1 MRRALIGAAAAA
13 ALAGGL
19 AHAAPLEAYGKLP
32 TMDQVSISP
41 DGTKVAFAQQV
52 GGKYTIVVD
61 QLNPAAI
68 VAELPPSA
76 QKVRALIWADP
87 THLLVV
93 KSQTGYA
100 PGIQSGLTEWSTVQS
115 FDVAKRK
122 AMPLF
127 GKAQDF
133 GNRQT
138 AGLETMNTIS
148 ALPEVRT
155 VKGHTTVFAH
165 GEVFVDRQGVPALI
179 SADLDSGNEV
189 VVEHATAGGEGRAW
203 ILDEHG
209 VPLVQTSY
217 DQVTHNWTLR
227 LRQGGTWIDAYSAKA
242 LNDPPGVLGLSP
254 DGSSLLLDMLTGE
267 GAPEIRPMSLA
278 DHKLGAPVNEYGGY
292 ADLLHDPVTHRVFGG
307 VKMGMEPTYVFFDPK
322 DQAAWDLVAK
332 SFPDEQVD
340 PVSWS
345 SDRGKVV
352 VRVTGVRHGIV
363 YEVVDVASRKGMQIG
378 PAYDGIKPA
387 DLADVAIAAYRAK
400 ADGLAINAFL
410 TLPTGREPKNL
421 PLIVLA
427 HGGPAARDEA
437 GFNWW
442 AQALASRGY
451 AVLQPQ
457 FRGSAGFGWK
467 LEAAGFGE
475 FGRKMQSDLSDGVRA
490 LVAQGYIDPKRVCIV
505 GASYGGYAALAGV
518 TMEQGV
524 YRCAVAVAG
533 VSDMRAQIGGRTG
546 GGGAAVDPAR
556 SIVARFWD
564 RFAGAKDPSDPVYDR
579 ISPFYHAAQ
588 ASAPIL
594 LIHGKDDT
602 VVPFDQSQ
610 KMEAALKAA
619 NKPVEFV
626 VLPNEDHWLSREA
639 TRQQMLQA
647 TVTFLEKNNPP
658 Q

>member
-1 MRRALIGAAAAA
+1 MRRALIAAAAV
-13 ALAGGL
+13 LIGGV

-41 DGTKVAFAQQV
+41 DGTKVAFTQQV
-52 GGKYTIVVD
+52 NGKYTIVVD

-100 PGIQSGLTEWSTVQS
+100 PGIQSGLTEWSMVQS
-115 FDVAKRK
+115 FDVVKRK
-122 AMPLF
+122 ATPLF

-138 AGLETMNTIS
+138 AGLITMNTIS

-155 VKGHTTVFAH
+155 VKGHPTVFAQ
-165 GEVFVDRQGVPALI
+165 GAVFVDSHGVPALI

-189 VVEHATAGGEGRAW
+189 VVEHATASGEGRAW
-203 ILDEHG
+203 IVDG
-209 VPLVQTSY
+209 QGAPLVQTSY
-217 DQVTHNWTLR
+217 DQVTHNWMLR
-227 LRQGGTWIDAYSAKA
+227 VRQGAAWIDAYSTKA

-254 DGSSLLLDMLTGE
+254 DGASVLVDMLNDE
-267 GAPEIRPMSLA
+267 GANEVRPVSFA
-278 DHKLGAPVNEYGGY
+278 DHRLGAPLSQYAGY
-292 ADLLHDPVTHRVFGG
+292 ANLVRDPVTQRVIGG
-307 VKMGMEPTYVFFDPK
+307 VKMAMEPTYVFFDPK
-322 DQAAWDLVAK
+322 DQAGWDLVTK
-332 SFPDEQVD
+332 SFPGEQVD

-345 SDRGKVV
+345 ADRGKVV

-363 YEVVDVASRKGMQIG
+363 YEVVDIASRKGMQIG
-378 PAYDGIKPA
+378 PAYEGIKPA

-400 ADGLAINAFL
+400 ADDLAINAFL
-410 TLPTGREPKNL
+410 TLPPGREPKNL

-437 GFNWW
+437 GFDWW
-442 AQALASRGY
+442 SQALASRGY

-467 LEAAGFGE
+467 LESAGFGE

-533 VSDMRAQIGGRTG
+533 VSDMREQVGGRAA

-556 SIVARFWD
+556 SLAARYWD
-564 RFAGAKDPSDPVYDR
+564 RFAGAKDPTDPVYDR
-579 ISPFYHAAQ
+579 ISPLYHAAQ

-602 VVPFDQSQ
+602 VVPFDESQ

-626 VLPNEDHWLSREA
+626 ILSNEDHWLSREA